1 MSFKKSG
8 LILKGYKPLVHIK
21 DGLILYRRGYLW
33 LYHNGTLEKVFH
45 LHSTTWKDSFRFF
58 VRLFRREP
66 KLALPIDDTCFLLV
80 WNKKILQINL
90 SQNWQRCVHTARRQ
104 FSDPLNICSGS
115 SEMTA
120 IWGDY
125 GPNPNREAVHIYGL
139 TKSGDVEILYA
150 FPKGS
155 IRHIHNIIP
164 RLNGGY
170 YIFTGDTEPASG
182 IYEADQ
188 AFENITPVLTG
199 LQQSRAVVGFDTPQ
213 GLLYAT
219 DSVNEENYI
228 YLLKGRASARKL
240 DRINGSCIYGNK
252 CSGGWLFST
261 TVEPDERNRGI
272 FSWVSYK
279 RGAGILSNEVHLL
292 YVDENFNVT
301 VMGVFQK
308 DIFPMKMMQYG
319 SIQFS
324 RGRDGEIW
332 IYPVAVRKYDGR
344 AIYLISGDTNEQ

>member
-1 MSFKKSG
+1 M
-8 LILKGYKPLVHIK
+8 K

-33 LYHNGTLEKVFH
+33 RYHNGTLEKVFQ
-45 LHSTTWKDSFRFF
+45 LHSATWKDSFRLF

-66 KLALPIDDTCFLLV
+66 KLAFPIDDTYFLLV
-80 WNKKILQINL
+80 WNKKIYQIDL
-90 SQNWQRCVHTARRQ
+90 SQNWQRCIHTARRH
-104 FSDPLNICSGS
+104 FSDPLNICCGNGN
-115 SEMTA
+115 MTA
-120 IWGDY
+120 VWGDY

-139 TKSGDVEILYA
+139 TKSGDIQILYS

-164 RLNGGY
+164 KLDGGY
-170 YIFTGDTEPASG
+170 YIFTGDTEPDAG
-182 IYEADQ
+182 IYEADRE
-188 AFENITPVLTG
+188 FKNIIPVLTG
-199 LQQSRAVVGFDTPQ
+199 AQQNRAVVGFDTPQ

-228 YLLKGRASARKL
+228 YLLKKPASACKL
-240 DRINGSCIYGNK
+240 GKMNGSCIYGSP
-252 CSGGWLFST
+252 CCGGWLFST

-279 RGAGILSNEVHLL
+279 RGDGILSNEVHLL
-292 YVDENFNVT
+292 YVDEKFNVN
-301 VMGVFQK
+301 VMDVFQK

-324 RGRDGEIW
+324 QGRDDEIW

-344 AIYLISGDTNEQ
+344 AIYLISGDTNER